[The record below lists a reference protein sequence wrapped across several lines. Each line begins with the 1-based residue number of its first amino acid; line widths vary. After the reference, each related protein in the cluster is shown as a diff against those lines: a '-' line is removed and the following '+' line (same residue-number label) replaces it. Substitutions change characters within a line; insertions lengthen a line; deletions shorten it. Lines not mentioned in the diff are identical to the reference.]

1 MNGAVIERPNILK
14 TEFSIGARLDPLLQ
28 RVAKLQADEFET
40 VWKVH
45 FLQKET
51 LKIDILELYISFF

>member
-28 RVAKLQADEFET
+28 GVAKLQADEFET
-40 VWKVH
+40 V
-45 FLQKET
+45 
-51 LKIDILELYISFF
+51 